1 MASSKELAII
11 TPADVLPTKQISD
24 PYWFTDLANAR
35 ALVTMAGGTTRWV
48 PGIGWLF
55 WDGMRWQR
63 DEGDV
68 YVSNAA
74 KRAILTLAT
83 MLKSGVA
90 DMAEYRDDWSAWLK
104 RSQNDGLLSSM
115 LRVARTEPDV
125 VAYVR
130 QLDADPNALNTQS
143 GILDLTTFDLRP
155 HDPAALHTKVTAAGF
170 DADAEAP
177 FWQATLAKA
186 LPDEGIRRHVQKAF
200 GQALRGTYSENL
212 FILHGSGSNLKST
225 ILDAV
230 HYALGDYADV
240 PSADL
245 LIEQKGG
252 SARGDSA
259 LAQLRGVRLATASET
274 GEGLPLAEPLI
285 KTLTGDH
292 TINCKFM
299 RMDTFTYQN
308 QASVFL
314 ATNHR
319 PRVQGSD
326 EAIWRRLQLIPFD
339 YVMPNDERREPEE
352 VRAILHAERDG
363 ILRWL
368 VDGLRLWRDEG
379 LERPDAI
386 RAATSTYR
394 TESDPMAEWIEDE
407 VVFQDGASARV
418 RDVRASYEEHCKQTG
433 RPYVLAAQRFNAD
446 LERRG
451 CVRRKG
457 QDQLGEAKMWFGLY
471 LHNPPLALPI

>member
-1 MASSKELAII
+1 VSI
-11 TPADVLPTKQISD
+11 
-24 PYWFTDLANAR
+24 
-35 ALVTMAGGTTRWV
+35 
-48 PGIGWLF
+48 
-55 WDGMRWQR
+55 
-63 DEGDV
+63 
-68 YVSNAA
+68 SNAA
-74 KRAILTLAT
+74 KRVVLTLAT
-83 MLKSGVA
+83 MLSEGSLEP
-90 DMAEYRDDWSAWLK
+90 EYRDEWRAWLK

-115 LRVARTEPDV
+115 LRVARTEPEI

-130 QLDADPNALNTQS
+130 ELDADPNALNTQS
-143 GILDLTTFDLRP
+143 GILDLTTFDLQP
-155 HDPAALHTKVTAAGF
+155 HDPAARHTKVTAAGF
-170 DADAEAP
+170 DPKAEAP
-177 FWQATLAKA
+177 FWLETVAKA
-186 LPDEGIRRHVQKAF
+186 LPDPAIRRHVQKAF

-230 HYALGDYADV
+230 HHALGDYADV

-299 RMDTFTYQN
+299 RQDTFTYQN

-326 EAIWRRLQLIPFD
+326 EAIWRRLQLVPFD
-339 YVMPNDERREPEE
+339 YVVPDHEPRDPEQ

-363 ILRWL
+363 VLRWL
-368 VDGLRLWRDEG
+368 VDGLRMWRAEG
-379 LERPDAI
+379 LDPAPDAI
-386 RAATSTYR
+386 RAATATYR

-407 VVFQDGASARV
+407 VVFAADAFARV

-433 RPYVLAAQRFNAD
+433 RSYPVAAQRFNAD

-451 CVRRKG
+451 CTRGKG
-457 QDQLGEAKMWFGLY
+457 RDAIGDGKMWFGLY
-471 LHNPPLALPI
+471 LRNLPTMLPV